1 MATRPSSTD
10 ASITEDA
17 EKARLTQAVDPE
29 PWAIFVDALLLSADP
44 TFDPTTESE
53 WLPFFE
59 SRADVPAHV
68 SSGAFPV
75 DGGERGSYRC
85 WVTVFD
91 GERLVDWNGE
101 PGARSN
107 EVDFV
112 IYSE

>member
-10 ASITEDA
+10 APIEEETE
-17 EKARLTQAVDPE
+17 KLRWMQMPDPE

-44 TFDPTTESE
+44 TLDPTAESE
-53 WLPFFE
+53 WLPFLE

-68 SSGAFPV
+68 SSGSFQI
-75 DGGERGSYRC
+75 DGGERGDYRC
-85 WVTVFD
+85 WVTIFD
-91 GERLVDWNGE
+91 GERLVDWSGE

-112 IYSE
+112 IYAK